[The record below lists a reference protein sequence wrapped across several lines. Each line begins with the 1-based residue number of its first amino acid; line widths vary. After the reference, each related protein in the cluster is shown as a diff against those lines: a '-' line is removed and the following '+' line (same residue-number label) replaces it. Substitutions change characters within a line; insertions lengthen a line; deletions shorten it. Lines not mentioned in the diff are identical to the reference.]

1 MVFTKS
7 NHGVII
13 MIEKIIKIIT
23 LKEEVH
29 ILDITPNDIE
39 VYLTEVK
46 DSIRKNRYRIEQNS
60 RRQDNMNLFYRYVID
75 ETMAKDILLGLTA
88 TDFSDILQ
96 NKHKKY
102 EHELLY
108 VFGKDVKLFERM
120 GNASR
125 LVPLYIKFNK
135 MDDCFVIVVSLH
147 EQKYPI
153 KYYFK

>member
-1 MVFTKS
+1 MD
-7 NHGVII
+7 
-13 MIEKIIKIIT
+13 IT
-23 LKEEVH
+23 L
-29 ILDITPNDIE
+29 NDID

-46 DSIRKNRYRIEQNS
+46 DAIRKNRYKIELNS
-60 RRQDNMNLFYRYVID
+60 RRQDNINLFLNYVID

-88 TDFSDILQ
+88 TDFSEILQ
-96 NKHKKY
+96 NEHKGY

-108 VFGKDVKLFERM
+108 VFGKDVKLLERI

-125 LVPLYIKFNK
+125 TVSLYIKFNK
-135 MDDCFVIVVSLH
+135 MDNCYVIVVSLH